1 MENLLKKIKQ
11 KLNSVVE
18 VSEQK
23 KLSINFANFGLFQ
36 VINYIVPLVT
46 IPYIVR
52 IIGPEKF
59 GILSIA
65 QAITYYLWIITDYGY
80 SISGVQRISQSK
92 RDMRAGSEIVKSIFT
107 IQFSINILCFII
119 LILILNIYTPFS
131 AYKEIFLYYFFST
144 TANILLATWL
154 YTGLEKMKFISSLGF
169 TYRIIYV
176 SLIFLLL
183 RSEEDYILV
192 PILYSGS
199 MLAGG
204 IISIILIISKFKYRF
219 DRSIPLNFLNFLKQD
234 RQIYISNIFA
244 NLYRNSNILI
254 LSVFASEATVG
265 IYSAGEKIIKAIQG
279 TFNPLTQSFYPF
291 ISRIT
296 ATSKSQSKRVIKYT
310 IFFIGII
317 AGSVATFIF
326 IFSDYLTL
334 LAFGENFAETAL
346 IIKIASP
353 VILFGVINFV
363 VGIIFMTNY
372 GMKREFSYSVIVVG
386 IINIISCSILAYLMG
401 AMGAGISF
409 LLAEVL
415 LLLLMSLYIYTNKN
429 KWKSLDGN

>member
-1 MENLLKKIKQ
+1 MEKLLKKIKQ

-65 QAITYYLWIITDYGY
+65 QAMTYYLWILTDYGY
-80 SISGVQRISQSK
+80 SISGVQLISQSNK
-92 RDMRAGSEIVKSIFT
+92 SNQAGSEIVKSVFT
-107 IQFSINILCFII
+107 IQLSINILCFLI
-119 LILILNIYTPFS
+119 LILIFNIYTPFS
-131 AYKEIFLYYFFST
+131 AYKEIFIYYFFST

-154 YTGLEKMKFISSLGF
+154 YTGLEKMKYISSLGF
-169 TYRIIYV
+169 TYRMIYV

-183 RSEEDYILV
+183 KSEEDYILV

-199 MLAGG
+199 MIAGG
-204 IISIILIISKFKYRF
+204 IISIILIISKFRYRF
-219 DRSIPLNFLNFLKQD
+219 GRSIPLNYLTFLKQD

-244 NLYRNSNILI
+244 NLYRNSNVLI
-254 LSVFASEATVG
+254 LSIFASEATVG

-296 ATSKSQSKRVIKYT
+296 ATSKSKSKRVIKYT
-310 IFFIGII
+310 LIFIGVI
-317 AGSVATFIF
+317 AGSVAAFIF

-334 LAFGENFAETAL
+334 LAFGENFAKTAI

-363 VGIIFMTNY
+363 IGIIFMTNY
-372 GMKREFSYSVIVVG
+372 GMKKEFSYSVLIVG
-386 IINIISCSILAYLMG
+386 IINIFSCSFLSYLMG
-401 AMGAGISF
+401 AMGASISF
-409 LLAEVL
+409 IFAEVL
-415 LLLLMSLYIYTNKN
+415 LLILMISYIYANKN
-429 KWKSLDGN
+429 KWKSLNGS